1 MDITQWR
8 FEGLRIVTV
17 VVFLMLMSSALA
29 ADPVTVETVEG
40 TVQYRHDDTRNWQ
53 LASAGVTLP
62 IPVEFKT
69 GADAAARV
77 FQSDTSFDISANS
90 HLTLT
95 NEDDDQNG
103 LVTRIKQWLGTVFYD
118 VERQPDTFSVETP
131 FLVAT
136 VKGTQFTIVATE
148 TSSLVT
154 LSEGKLEV
162 VDLKTGDTR
171 LLNPG
176 DIASVNGEQ
185 AGIDFLQQAPDALTA
200 EEQQLALDI
209 ASVDTDLDLEN
220 YAADTVVDLLGD
232 DLHASLALNLDTGLG
247 GSVGAVV
254 GADLGDAL
262 SVNVGADVGDDLGVD
277 IGADL
282 GDELGV
288 DIGADLGD
296 ELGVDIGADLG
307 DELGVDIGA
316 DLGDELGA
324 DIGADLG
331 DGIGVDVGLDIGS
344 DIGADIDLDLGS
356 DIGVD
361 SGIDLGLGGLGE
373 PLGL

>member
-1 MDITQWR
+1 M
-8 FEGLRIVTV
+8 
-17 VVFLMLMSSALA
+17 
-29 ADPVTVETVEG
+29 
-40 TVQYRHDDTRNWQ
+40 
-53 LASAGVTLP
+53 
-62 IPVEFKT
+62 
-69 GADAAARV
+69 
-77 FQSDTSFDISANS
+77 
-90 HLTLT
+90 
-95 NEDDDQNG
+95 
-103 LVTRIKQWLGTVFYD
+103 FYE

-136 VKGTQFTIVATE
+136 VKGTQFTIVDTE

-162 VDLKTGDTR
+162 VDLKTGETR
-171 LLNPG
+171 LLSPD
-176 DIASVNGEQ
+176 DIASVSGEQ
-185 AGIDFLQQAPDALTA
+185 AGIDFLRQVPDALTA

-232 DLHASLALNLDTGLG
+232 ELHASLALNLDTGLG

-296 ELGVDIGADLG
+296 
-307 DELGVDIGA
+307 
-316 DLGDELGA
+316 
-324 DIGADLG
+324 
-331 DGIGVDVGLDIGS
+331 GIGVDVGLDIGS

>member
-1 MDITQWR
+1 MEIAQWR
-8 FEGLRIVTV
+8 FDRFRVVTSV
-17 VVFLMLMSSALA
+17 VLLMLMSSALA
-29 ADPVTVETVEG
+29 ADPVTVETLEG
-40 TVQYRHDDTRNWQ
+40 VVQYRHDETQNWQ
-53 LASAGVTLP
+53 LASAGVVLP

-69 GADAAARV
+69 GSDAAVRV
-77 FQSDTSFDISANS
+77 SQSDTSFDISANS
-90 HLTLT
+90 QLTLT
-95 NEDDDQNG
+95 NEDNDRAG

-154 LSEGKLEV
+154 LREGKLEV

-185 AGIDFLQQAPDALTA
+185 AGIDFLRQAPDALTA

-209 ASVDTDLDLEN
+209 ASVDTDLDFEN
-220 YAADTVVDLLGD
+220 YAADTVVDLLGGE
-232 DLHASLALNLDTGLG
+232 LHTSLALNLDTGLG
-247 GSVGAVV
+247 GNVGAVV

-262 SVNVGADVGDDLGVD
+262 SVDVGADVGDDLGVD

-282 GDELGV
+282 GDELGL
-288 DIGADLGD
+288 DIGADIGD

-307 DELGVDIGA
+307 D
-316 DLGDELGA
+316 
-324 DIGADLG
+324 
-331 DGIGVDVGLDIGS
+331 GISADVGLDIGS
-344 DIGADIDLDLGS
+344 DIGADIDLDLGN